1 MHSHTVNI
9 IMISLLGI
17 STDYFEKIEDANFLQ
32 MAKVPSM
39 SFYPDFIQILTRSY
53 QIFRNSIYP
62 NFILTLSGKS
72 FGKK

>member
-39 SFYPDFIQILTRSY
+39 SFYPDFIQILTRFY
-53 QIFRNSIYP
+53 PDLILFLEILFIQILF
-62 NFILTLSGKS
+62 
-72 FGKK
+72 

>member
-1 MHSHTVNI
+1 MQSHIVKI

-39 SFYPDFIQILTRSY
+39 SFYPDFIKILSRFLEIQFIQILFWLY
-53 QIFRNSIYP
+53 Q
-62 NFILTLSGKS
+62 
-72 FGKK
+72 